1 MDRLGQM
8 AAKMIIAELDKES
21 LFQTSAMFK
30 TVAMFKTL
38 AMFQTVAMFKTVAMF
53 QALPRA
59 RSVFGPDILCEE
71 GR

>member
-8 AAKMIIAELDKES
+8 AAKMIVAELVVAELDKES

-38 AMFQTVAMFKTVAMF
+38 AMFQTVAMF